1 VTEAP
6 ADIQPAPEPDH
17 QPAVAPPA
25 KSVTEAR
32 DTALKTASAATAE
45 TRPPEQPRLS
55 SRRRYVIWG
64 LPLGLA
70 GFLAALVW
78 LQFTALAQMPV
89 LRPAF
94 EWLCP
99 HIGCSLPPPRA
110 LNRVTAHDLTVA
122 PAPDHPGRVEVR
134 LLLVNGAEFEQAFP
148 KLRLRF
154 TNAAGERII
163 DHTFLP
169 PDYLAPE
176 DRLFQAL
183 PSRLPVQVLLDVPDP
198 GPAAVNYALELH

>member
-1 VTEAP
+1 MTSRSP
-6 ADIQPAPEPDH
+6 
-17 QPAVAPPA
+17 
-25 KSVTEAR
+25 
-32 DTALKTASAATAE
+32 
-45 TRPPEQPRLS
+45 
-55 SRRRYVIWG
+55 RRRI
-64 LPLGLA
+64 A
-70 GFLAALVW
+70 
-78 LQFTALAQMPV
+78 PV
-89 LRPAF
+89 G
-94 EWLCP
+94 WKC
-99 HIGCSLPPPRA
+99 GSCW
-110 LNRVTAHDLTVA
+110 
-122 PAPDHPGRVEVR
+122 
-134 LLLVNGAEFEQAFP
+134 NGAEFEQAFP